1 MSRRLLCVVLAL
13 GIGSCGPEP
22 EPLPPNVAE
31 VPGVATLPNKG
42 GLAFDA
48 ATSGRVVHL
57 AWRIGKQTVRYA
69 RSDDAGRTWEPSRD
83 LGVTGTPRVVAHG
96 DTVLVLSVGHGVIA
110 HISADG
116 GRSWTEGGAQL
127 LRYSL
132 TASALSR
139 APGGEL
145 ILAAAAPL
153 PYQPEVVEDGYRHPP
168 SRGVAGRRMTTLSF
182 RSADGGRSWSEP
194 VPLGPFAALGDGGG
208 VTLSTPQGSP
218 AALYAVW
225 EGGEPRERPNDALA
239 VPYMYSQSD
248 DGGRSWSQ
256 PTDVAGVDTTVY
268 PSLLLGVG
276 ARGEASFVRRA
287 EDGFVM
293 DLVQGL
299 GRARPLAST
308 SVEGDYIDG
317 AGLVPGAPGE
327 TYVAWIDPS
336 RAYKPWD
343 SRIPLNMMPSP
354 SWQNTDVYL
363 AHLVADQ
370 GGVRHAWTRLL
381 TPRMWKATGPIRL
394 LLVEDEVLV
403 FWSGSPVENGVPRP
417 ELQLHVSWTSAD
429 QPTLP

>member
-208 VTLSTPQGSP
+208 GH
-218 AALYAVW
+218 ALDAS
-225 EGGEPRERPNDALA
+225 GESCRALRR
-239 VPYMYSQSD
+239 V
-248 DGGRSWSQ
+248 GGRR
-256 PTDVAGVDTTVY
+256 TARAAERRAGCAIHVLPKRRWGPVVDPADRRGRGRY
-268 PSLLLGVG
+268 DGVPIAS
-276 ARGEASFVRRA
+276 ARGR
-287 EDGFVM
+287 
-293 DLVQGL
+293 
-299 GRARPLAST
+299 
-308 SVEGDYIDG
+308 G
-317 AGLVPGAPGE
+317 AG
-327 TYVAWIDPS
+327 
-336 RAYKPWD
+336 
-343 SRIPLNMMPSP
+343 
-354 SWQNTDVYL
+354 
-363 AHLVADQ
+363 
-370 GGVRHAWTRLL
+370 GGVLRASSRGRVRHGPRPRPRSSAAARLNLCRRRLHRWGWTRAG
-381 TPRMWKATGPIRL
+381 RTG
-394 LLVEDEVLV
+394 
-403 FWSGSPVENGVPRP
+403 
-417 ELQLHVSWTSAD
+417 
-429 QPTLP
+429 